1 MSQTAQRP
9 TGPNGPQ
16 RPHSSQGSQGS
27 PGPQG
32 GPGGTGGTGSG
43 RAGTRTA
50 AGSARPTL
58 EEVAALAGVGRGT
71 VSRVVNGSPRVS
83 EKARE
88 AVNAAIAELGYVPNR
103 AARTLVTSRTDSIA
117 LVVPEAETRLFS
129 EPYFSDIIS
138 GVSAELAETDMQ
150 LLLILVRNQRE
161 RERLSA
167 YLTAQRVDG
176 VLLVSV
182 HQDDP
187 LPSLLESLEI
197 PSVLAGRRGDLEPL
211 SYVHADNAGGARM
224 AVRHLLRRGCAQ
236 VATITG
242 PLDMEGARARLSGY
256 RQALEEAGRPY
267 QEELVGPGDFTE
279 EGGRVAMRELLERRP
294 GLDAVF
300 CASDV
305 MAAGALQVLRAAGR
319 RVPDDVAVIGFDD
332 SIVARHTDPPLTS
345 VRQPIEEMGRTMA
358 RLLLEEIAEQG
369 RARRQV
375 VLATEL
381 VVRESA

>member
-1 MSQTAQRP
+1 MAQAV
-9 TGPNGPQ
+9 G
-16 RPHSSQGSQGS
+16 GSDGAAA
-27 PGPQG
+27 
-32 GPGGTGGTGSG
+32 GGTPRGT
-43 RAGTRTA
+43 
-50 AGSARPTL
+50 ARPTL

-88 AVNAAIAELGYVPNR
+88 AVLAAIAELGYVPNR

-161 RERLSA
+161 RDRLAA

-187 LPSLLESLEI
+187 LPALLESLEI
-197 PSVLAGRRGDLEPL
+197 PSVLAGRREDGEPL
-211 SYVHADNAGGARM
+211 SYVLADNAGGARM
-224 AVRHLLRRGCAQ
+224 AVRHLLRRGCAAI
-236 VATITG
+236 ATITG

-256 RQALEEAGRPY
+256 RKALEGAGRPY
-267 QEELVGPGDFTE
+267 RDELVGLGDFTE
-279 EGGRVAMRELLERRP
+279 EGGRVAMRELLARSPE
-294 GLDAVF
+294 LDAVF

-305 MAAGALQVLRAAGR
+305 MAAGAMQVLRAAGR
-319 RVPDDVAVIGFDD
+319 RVPQDVAVIGFDD
-332 SIVARHTDPPLTS
+332 SIVARHTDPPMTS

-358 RLLLEEIAEQG
+358 RLLLEEISAPG
-369 RARRQV
+369 RAHRQV

>member
-1 MSQTAQRP
+1 M
-9 TGPNGPQ
+9 
-16 RPHSSQGSQGS
+16 
-27 PGPQG
+27 
-32 GPGGTGGTGSG
+32 
-43 RAGTRTA
+43 
-50 AGSARPTL
+50 
-58 EEVAALAGVGRGT
+58 AALAGVGRGT

-197 PSVLAGRRGDLEPL
+197 PSVLAGRRGTW
-211 SYVHADNAGGARM
+211 SR
-224 AVRHLLRRGCAQ
+224 
-236 VATITG
+236 
-242 PLDMEGARARLSGY
+242 
-256 RQALEEAGRPY
+256 
-267 QEELVGPGDFTE
+267 
-279 EGGRVAMRELLERRP
+279 
-294 GLDAVF
+294 
-300 CASDV
+300 
-305 MAAGALQVLRAAGR
+305 
-319 RVPDDVAVIGFDD
+319 
-332 SIVARHTDPPLTS
+332 
-345 VRQPIEEMGRTMA
+345 
-358 RLLLEEIAEQG
+358 
-369 RARRQV
+369 
-375 VLATEL
+375 
-381 VVRESA
+381 

>member
-32 GPGGTGGTGSG
+32 GPGGTGSG

>member
-1 MSQTAQRP
+1 MSPTAQRP
-9 TGPNGPQ
+9 DAL
-16 RPHSSQGSQGS
+16 H
-27 PGPQG
+27 PGAG
-32 GPGGTGGTGSG
+32 G
-43 RAGTRTA
+43 RAT
-50 AGSARPTL
+50 ARPTL

-71 VSRVVNGSPRVS
+71 VSRVINGSPRVS
-83 EKARE
+83 AKARE
-88 AVNAAIAELGYVPNR
+88 AVQTAIAELGYVPNR

-161 RERLSA
+161 RDRLSA

-176 VLLVSV
+176 VLVVSV
-182 HQDDP
+182 HRDDP
-187 LPSLLESLEI
+187 LPGLLESLEI

-224 AVRHLLRRGCAQ
+224 AVRHLLRRGCTR
-236 VATITG
+236 VATLTG
-242 PLDMEGARARLSGY
+242 PLDMEVAQARLGGY
-256 RQALEEAGRPY
+256 RRALEEAGHAY
-267 QEELVGPGDFTE
+267 DEDLVGLADFTE
-279 EGGRVAMRELLERRP
+279 EGGRVAMRELLARKPE
-294 GLDAVF
+294 LDGVF

-305 MAAGALQVLRAAGR
+305 MAAGAMQVLRAAGR
-319 RVPDDVAVIGFDD
+319 RIPDDVAVIGFDD
-332 SIVARHTDPPLTS
+332 SIVARHTDPPMTS

-358 RLLLEEIAEQG
+358 RLLLDEIHERG

-381 VVRESA
+381 IVRDSA

>member
-1 MSQTAQRP
+1 MSQTAQP
-9 TGPNGPQ
+9 PAGPL
-16 RPHSSQGSQGS
+16 
-27 PGPQG
+27 G
-32 GPGGTGGTGSG
+32 GAGAGGRS
-43 RAGTRTA
+43 
-50 AGSARPTL
+50 SARPTL

-71 VSRVVNGSPRVS
+71 VSRVINGSPRVS

-88 AVNAAIAELGYVPNR
+88 AVQAAIAELGYVPNR
-103 AARTLVTSRTDSIA
+103 AARTLVTSRTDSVA

-187 LPSLLESLEI
+187 LPSILESLEI

-224 AVRHLLRRGCAQ
+224 AVRHLLRRGCRQ

-242 PLDMEGARARLSGY
+242 PLDMEVAQARLGGY
-256 RQALEEAGRPY
+256 RRALEEAGRPY
-267 QEELVGPGDFTE
+267 DEELVGLADFTE
-279 EGGRVAMRELLERRP
+279 EGGRLAMRELLERRP
-294 GLDAVF
+294 DLDGVF
-300 CASDV
+300 CASDL
-305 MAAGALQVLRAAGR
+305 MAAGAMQVLRAAGR
-319 RVPDDVAVIGFDD
+319 RVPDQVAVIGFDD
-332 SIVARHTDPPLTS
+332 SIVARHTDPPMTS

-358 RLLLEEIAEQG
+358 RLLLEEIAERG

-381 VVRESA
+381 VVRDSA

>member
-9 TGPNGPQ
+9 
-16 RPHSSQGSQGS
+16 
-27 PGPQG
+27 PGPRG
-32 GPGGTGGTGSG
+32 NSGASG
-43 RAGTRTA
+43 R
-50 AGSARPTL
+50 GSARPTL

-71 VSRVVNGSPRVS
+71 VSRVINGSPRVS

-88 AVNAAIAELGYVPNR
+88 AVQTAIAELGYVPNR

-117 LVVPEAETRLFS
+117 LIVPEAETRLFS

-167 YLTAQRVDG
+167 YLRAQRVDG

-197 PSVLAGRRGDLEPL
+197 PSVLAGRRSDLEPL

-224 AVRHLLRRGCAQ
+224 AVRHLLRRGCEQ

-242 PLDMEGARARLSGY
+242 PLDMEVAWARLGGY
-256 RQALEEAGRPY
+256 RRALEEAGRPY
-267 QEELVGPGDFTE
+267 EEELVGLADFTE
-279 EGGRVAMRELLERRP
+279 EGGRLAMRELLERRP
-294 GLDAVF
+294 GLDGVF

-305 MAAGALQVLRAAGR
+305 MAAGAMQVLRAAGR
-319 RVPDDVAVIGFDD
+319 QVPGQVAVIGFED
-332 SIVARHTDPPLTS
+332 SIVARHTDPPMTS
-345 VRQPIEEMGRTMA
+345 VRQPTEEMGRTMV
-358 RLLLEEIAEQG
+358 RLLLDEIADRG

-381 VVRESA
+381 VVRDSA

>member
-16 RPHSSQGSQGS
+16 RSQNPQGSQGSQGS
-27 PGPQG
+27 QGEPG
-32 GPGGTGGTGSG
+32 GSG
-43 RAGTRTA
+43 RASTRVP
-50 AGSARPTL
+50 AGAARPTL

-224 AVRHLLRRGCAQ
+224 AVRHLLRRGCQ
-236 VATITG
+236 EVATITG

-267 QEELVGPGDFTE
+267 REELVGPGDFTE
-279 EGGRVAMRELLERRP
+279 AGGRLAMRELLERRP

>member
-1 MSQTAQRP
+1 MSPTAQRP
-9 TGPNGPQ
+9 DAL
-16 RPHSSQGSQGS
+16 H
-27 PGPQG
+27 PGAG
-32 GPGGTGGTGSG
+32 G
-43 RAGTRTA
+43 RAT
-50 AGSARPTL
+50 ARPTL

-71 VSRVVNGSPRVS
+71 VSRVINGSPRVS
-83 EKARE
+83 AKARE
-88 AVNAAIAELGYVPNR
+88 AVQAAIAELGYVPNR

-161 RERLSA
+161 RDRLSA

-176 VLLVSV
+176 VLVVSV
-182 HQDDP
+182 HRDDP
-187 LPSLLESLEI
+187 LPGLLESLEI

-224 AVRHLLRRGCAQ
+224 AVRHLLRRGCTR
-236 VATITG
+236 VATLTG
-242 PLDMEGARARLSGY
+242 PLDMEVAQARLGGY
-256 RQALEEAGRPY
+256 RRALEEAGHAY
-267 QEELVGPGDFTE
+267 DEDLVGLADFTE
-279 EGGRVAMRELLERRP
+279 EGGRVAMRELLARKPE
-294 GLDAVF
+294 LDGVF

-305 MAAGALQVLRAAGR
+305 MAAGAMQVLRAAGR
-319 RVPDDVAVIGFDD
+319 RIPDDVAVIGFDD
-332 SIVARHTDPPLTS
+332 SIVARHTDPPMTS

-358 RLLLEEIAEQG
+358 RLLLDEIHERG

-381 VVRESA
+381 IVRDSA